1 MILDIRMAQKIVNL
15 LSRKVRRNIETNK
28 NLILLCSK
36 IKSIIYLL
44 NIFSNVQSQKVQN
57 TMRSMDAL
65 RTQLAILG
73 TNLQDTIPK

>member
-1 MILDIRMAQKIVNL
+1 MAQKIVNL
-15 LSRKVRRNIETNK
+15 PSRKVRRSNKTNK
-28 NLILLCSK
+28 RSIILEKK

-44 NIFSNVQSQKVQN
+44 NNFTNVQSQKVQN

-73 TNLQDTIPK
+73 TNHQDTIPK

>member
-1 MILDIRMAQKIVNL
+1 M
-15 LSRKVRRNIETNK
+15 
-28 NLILLCSK
+28 CSK